1 MCAICVCTSVCRL
14 LQRMLWMSTSS
25 TGCCYGNSTEG
36 ILPQLTVGTC
46 TLLSSPDDCECGRVE
61 CGMVVWESGAWEGGV
76 WESGAGRVEC
86 GRVECGR
93 VEWEN
98 GVGG

>member
-1 MCAICVCTSVCRL
+1 
-14 LQRMLWMSTSS
+14 MSTSS

>member
-1 MCAICVCTSVCRL
+1 
-14 LQRMLWMSTSS
+14 MSTSS

-76 WESGAGRVEC
+76 WESGAGKVEC

>member
-1 MCAICVCTSVCRL
+1 
-14 LQRMLWMSTSS
+14 MSTLS